1 MMIAAIAGLL
11 ASLMSVAPSAAA
23 PEWTPVGADLYLSYE
38 PGDAAP
44 YGPPAN
50 GEHGVSMSDDGT
62 RLAVGNPAADT
73 VGVFEWDGSSWTQ
86 TDTLTG
92 PVGSFGLA
100 IEMSGDG
107 ERLAVGAPHWSSNT
121 GYTRVYQRAG
131 DGSWSQIGSD
141 IQGVNGYNVP
151 GDPGDFTGWS
161 VGLSDDGS
169 VLVVGDAQWDDD
181 PLDNKG
187 RARVYAW
194 SGSAW
199 VQRGLDIIGSEAD
212 GISGRTVAI
221 NDAGDIIASGAWQSG
236 ASDNGRVQV
245 FEWNGSA
252 WTQVGADLDGVNN
265 AEFGR
270 TVDLDSDGHRLAVGA
285 PGTSGGDGAVH
296 VYDWSGTSW
305 DLAGSSISG
314 DTGDAFGWG
323 LAVSK
328 DGNTLIA
335 GSPTHDNG
343 ADVDSG
349 QTRVYTWSGSAWVQ
363 RHTALF
369 GEAEDELG
377 WSVDVTDSGRIA
389 INAPFNDTD
398 ASDGGRIQVFD
409 FFDLPGAPTAVD
421 TSFTDDV
428 VTVSWTSPA
437 DTGGTPITSYTAT
450 ASPGGATCTVASTS
464 CEFGGLTFGTDY
476 TFSVIATNSYG
487 DSPAGQTVMDDFLG
501 VPGAPT
507 AVETT
512 STATGVTVSW
522 TAPAET
528 GGTAITG
535 YTATASPGDT
545 TCTTTTTSCVFEDLS
560 YGTDYTFSVVASN
573 AFGDGSAPP
582 ETAAVESITLLTEA
596 EVGVDC
602 DATNEHPFNDVVGGS
617 IFEAAIA
624 CLYGLEVTFGRTADT
639 YDPAAPVS
647 REEMA
652 AFMARLA
659 ESLTGVGRGGCSAE
673 HPFEDVPLTSFAYDA
688 VGCIYELKVTFG
700 RTADTYDPAA
710 SVSRQEMAAFI
721 TRLYEVLANLT

>member
-1 MMIAAIAGLL
+1 MTTARMRRAARRSMMIAAIAGLL

-464 CEFGGLTFGTDY
+464 C
-476 TFSVIATNSYG
+476 
-487 DSPAGQTVMDDFLG
+487 
-501 VPGAPT
+501 
-507 AVETT
+507 
-512 STATGVTVSW
+512 
-522 TAPAET
+522 
-528 GGTAITG
+528 
-535 YTATASPGDT
+535 
-545 TCTTTTTSCVFEDLS
+545 VFEDLS

-602 DATNEHPFNDVVGGS
+602 DATNEHPFDDVVGGS